1 MNKVFLSGRITQ
13 DIELK
18 TTTNSGKSVI
28 SFSLAVRRS
37 FKNANGEYDTDF
49 INCVCWGAA
58 AETIAKHFRKG
69 DGITVDGEI
78 RMRKYSD
85 KDGNNRTAFE
95 INVNGFEFP
104 ISRKGSQ
111 SSESSANINVTV
123 QDNAAAVTDSDGF
136 KYEEI
141 ADIANDDIPF

>member
-18 TTTNSGKSVI
+18 TTSSSKSVI
-28 SFSLAVRRS
+28 SFSLAVRRN

-78 RMRKYSD
+78 RTMSYTD
-85 KDGNNRTAFE
+85 KDGNSRNAVE
-95 INVNGFEFP
+95 VLVNEFEFP
-104 ISRKGSQ
+104 ITRKAASEPANNVKD
-111 SSESSANINVTV
+111 SSGDVYTEVTSIN
-123 QDNAAAVTDSDGF
+123 
-136 KYEEI
+136 E
-141 ADIANDDIPF
+141 DDDLPF